1 MPDLNNAILSLRL
14 ISFHLAGI
22 YRCCRFLHTDSI
34 TSAEVG
40 VLGVIEGLVKCV
52 DWKCILR
59 SKRIIF

>member
-1 MPDLNNAILSLRL
+1 MPDLNNVILSLRL

-40 VLGVIEGLVKCV
+40 VLGVIEGPVKCV
-52 DWKCILR
+52 NWKY
-59 SKRIIF
+59 IFKK